1 MKFQAKTMA
10 ALVAATFVV
19 GVAYASGGASGPAVT
34 YAVQGNIGEVIVNPY
49 KIAPLTAVIRNGG
62 YELKDVEVRI
72 VPKMNGHPS
81 LVARSS
87 RRILESPMAQ
97 AIGFF

>member
-1 MKFQAKTMA
+1 MFDYFFFSSTKLFGRGIGTDLGACFS
-10 ALVAATFVV
+10 LVAGLASTQI
-19 GVAYASGGASGPAVT
+19 YA
-34 YAVQGNIGEVIVNPY
+34 Q
-49 KIAPLTAVIRNGG
+49 AVIQAESDAAAKKG
-62 YELKDVEVRI
+62 LAV
-72 VPKMNGHPS
+72 PS